1 VVRRCARGSV
11 GLSLATGGRA
21 ASARAATRVSLAHR
35 RTIHASRATY
45 AAGAPPSKEQPKKSA
60 AELEQEREL
69 SLVPSDFL
77 LPMDWDLQYL
87 AKFDVPP
94 PPQEMIEKALEPPV
108 RLFGKVGDYASSL
121 FRVASAHNIL
131 DQIFNDLV
139 SFKKLADA
147 TPSLVR
153 WLDDKAGTK
162 AEVKVLFEEAFA
174 QAHPVLRMFFSRLVE
189 SNDFFLVLQI
199 SEAFDELMRAL
210 RKEVSV
216 TVAFAKLPQG
226 ADLDKAKQRLAFLHL
241 PKDSNPIWTIK
252 ERPELLH
259 GYTLM
264 TPDTSVDRSYSR
276 TLKEV
281 QDRLD
286 GALARMAAAEVKVK
300 HPLFE
305 PPPATRKWKPGDIAK
320 LAKENEEKRQRRKK
334 LQEEKYKQEFVDWV

>member
-45 AAGAPPSKEQPKKSA
+45 ATGAPPPPKKEEPKKA
-60 AELEQEREL
+60 AEPKEEDVM
-69 SLVPSDFL
+69 SLVPSDFT

-94 PPQEMIEKALEPPV
+94 PPPEAIAKALDPPV

-121 FRVASAHNIL
+121 FRVASAHDALQPIA
-131 DQIFNDLV
+131 NDLMAI
-139 SFKKLADA
+139 KKVADA
-147 TPSLVR
+147 TPELVR
-153 WLDDKAGTK
+153 WLEDKAGTK
-162 AEVKVLFEEAFA
+162 VEVRGVFEDLFA
-174 QAHPVLRMFFSRLVE
+174 QAHPALKMFVSRLVE
-189 SNDFFLVLQI
+189 SNDLFRILQI
-199 SEAFDELMRAL
+199 AEAYDELMRAL

-216 TVAFAKLPQG
+216 TVAFAKVPQG

-241 PKDSNPIWTIK
+241 PKDANPIWTVQ
-252 ERPELLH
+252 ERPGLLH

-264 TPDTSVDRSYSR
+264 TPDTSVDRSYAR

-281 QDRLD
+281 QERLD
-286 GALARMAAAEVKVK
+286 GALNRMAAAEVKIK
-300 HPLFE
+300 HRLFE
-305 PPPATRKWKPGDIAK
+305 PPAARNWKPGDVEK
-320 LAKENEEKRQRRKK
+320 QAKEEAERRARRKK
-334 LQEEKYKQEFVDWV
+334 LQEQKYKEAFVDWV